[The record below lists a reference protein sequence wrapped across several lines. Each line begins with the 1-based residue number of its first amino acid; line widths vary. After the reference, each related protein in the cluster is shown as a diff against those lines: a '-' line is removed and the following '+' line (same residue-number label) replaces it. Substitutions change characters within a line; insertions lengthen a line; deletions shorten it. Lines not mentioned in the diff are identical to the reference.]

1 MVPILFLITGLN
13 TGGAEMQVYQVI
25 KTLREKQSICHPI
38 VVSLLPLGPVGQKF
52 QQDGVSVYS
61 LEMKRGR
68 PSVAAIAKLNRIVK
82 TENIQLIHSHMYHA
96 NLLGRLMKLFHPN
109 IKLVNTIHNIN
120 IGGRNRERL
129 LQVTNGLTDSL
140 TIISETAREHFV
152 NVGAAKPE
160 KLLFLPN
167 GVNTKLYQ
175 GKPGARETIRSQ
187 VNIADSTFT
196 WLAVGRFDEQ
206 KNYPNLLNSF
216 QRVLQEK
223 PDNELLLV
231 GVGPLLEEMKELAAK
246 LGISKSVHFLG
257 YRSDIPDIMSAA
269 DAYVMS
275 SDWEG
280 MPLVLQEASSVGLP
294 IVCTDVGGN
303 KEVVITGKTGFIV
316 QPRSHYALAEG
327 MLCLLRLDEDSRKR
341 MGQEGKE
348 YMQAAFELD
357 RVAERWD
364 ALYKRVLQK
373 QTQAV

>member
-25 KTLREKQSICHPI
+25 KALREKQSTCHPV
-38 VVSLLPLGPVGQKF
+38 VVSLLPLGPVGHTL
-52 QQDGVSVYS
+52 QQDGITVYS
-61 LEMKRGR
+61 LDMKRGR

-82 TENIQLIHSHMYHA
+82 NENIQLIHSHLYHA

-129 LQVTNGLTDSL
+129 LQMTNGLTDSL

-152 NVGAAKPE
+152 NVGAARPE

-175 GKPGARETIRSQ
+175 GTPGAREAIRSQ
-187 VNIADSTFT
+187 LNIADSTFT

-206 KNYPNLLNSF
+206 KNYPNLLHSF
-216 QRVLQEK
+216 RRMLQKK

-231 GVGPLLEEMKELAAK
+231 GVGPLLEEMKEMAVD
-246 LGISKSVHFLG
+246 LGISKRVHFLG
-257 YRSDIPDIMSAA
+257 YRSDIPDVMSAS

-294 IVCTDVGGN
+294 IVCTNVGGN
-303 KEVVITGKTGFIV
+303 KEVVVTGKTGFIV
-316 QPRSHYALAEG
+316 QPRSHDALAEG
-327 MLCLLRLDEDSRKR
+327 MLCLLQMDEESRKQ
-341 MGQEGKE
+341 MGQAGQK
-348 YMQAAFELD
+348 YMQTMFELD

-364 ALYKRVLQK
+364 ALYKQVLKK
-373 QTQAV
+373 QSQAV